1 MKKMMILAMALVMLV
16 TAASALAED
25 DITVAQPVEKLSDY
39 TARALPITE
48 DTYHEVVNN
57 VLDQIGVTYFVKGT
71 VAEIRDDFL
80 PRVLIYAGEDG
91 ESLPVYIEI
100 PATSSYLPQPGDNLR
115 VYGEVLQLLNGK
127 PLLNGRYVFQEE
139 EEAEPAPAVG
149 TDPETGLTVEE
160 YTAKAWP
167 ITEEGYEE
175 LVNNPESRIG
185 QVYVIRGT
193 VEDVNPEGD
202 PKALIYAGE
211 DGKTLP
217 VIVTVSALT
226 TYSLSRGEQVRIYG
240 EFDALRDDI
249 PELYARYVFVET
261 ADETD
266 PGQE

>member
-1 MKKMMILAMALVMLV
+1 MKKVLILAMALVMLF
-16 TAASALAED
+16 TAASALAEGVSGMAD
-25 DITVAQPVEKLSDY
+25 WELWELYEEVTAEMAARYMIYGDTVLVYSDEANSAAGLTIEEY
-39 TARALPITE
+39 TARAWP
-48 DTYHEVVNN
+48 
-57 VLDQIGVTYFVKGT
+57 VT
-71 VAEIRDDFL
+71 
-80 PRVLIYAGEDG
+80 
-91 ESLPVYIEI
+91 
-100 PATSSYLPQPGDNLR
+100 
-115 VYGEVLQLLNGK
+115 
-127 PLLNGRYVFQEE
+127 
-139 EEAEPAPAVG
+139 EEAY
-149 TDPETGLTVEE
+149 D
-160 YTAKAWP
+160 
-167 ITEEGYEE
+167 E
-175 LVNNPESRIG
+175 LVNSPETREG

-202 PKALIYAGE
+202 PTALIYAGE

>member
-1 MKKMMILAMALVMLV
+1 MKKVLILAMALVMLF
-16 TAASALAED
+16 TAASALAEGVSGMAD
-25 DITVAQPVEKLSDY
+25 WELWELYEEVTAEMAARYMIYGDTVLVYSDEANSAAGLTMEKYTSQAWPV
-39 TARALPITE
+39 T
-48 DTYHEVVNN
+48 
-57 VLDQIGVTYFVKGT
+57 
-71 VAEIRDDFL
+71 
-80 PRVLIYAGEDG
+80 
-91 ESLPVYIEI
+91 
-100 PATSSYLPQPGDNLR
+100 
-115 VYGEVLQLLNGK
+115 
-127 PLLNGRYVFQEE
+127 
-139 EEAEPAPAVG
+139 EEAY
-149 TDPETGLTVEE
+149 D
-160 YTAKAWP
+160 
-167 ITEEGYEE
+167 E
-175 LVNNPESRIG
+175 LVNSPETREG

-226 TYSLSRGEQVRIYG
+226 TYSLSEGEQVRIYG